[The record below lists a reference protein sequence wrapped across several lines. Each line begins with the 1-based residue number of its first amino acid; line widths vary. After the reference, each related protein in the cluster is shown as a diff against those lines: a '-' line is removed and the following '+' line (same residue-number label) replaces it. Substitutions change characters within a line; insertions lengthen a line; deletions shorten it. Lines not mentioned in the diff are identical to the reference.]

1 MSDDALERLIRQK
14 RPKVPPRTHEA
25 PTSQEK
31 SESKNELTL
40 NNIDV
45 NASLSQDVQTD
56 LPQVV
61 RTTTR
66 IEESIDK
73 SLRHLCTNERVTKE
87 VWFEAAYLYLSQHPE
102 AMNAVNEIARERL
115 SRRKYAADLRKLS
128 TMQKRLSQD
137 TDAKN

>member
-14 RPKVPPRTHEA
+14 RPKVPPRAHEA

-31 SESKNELTL
+31 LKSKNALTL